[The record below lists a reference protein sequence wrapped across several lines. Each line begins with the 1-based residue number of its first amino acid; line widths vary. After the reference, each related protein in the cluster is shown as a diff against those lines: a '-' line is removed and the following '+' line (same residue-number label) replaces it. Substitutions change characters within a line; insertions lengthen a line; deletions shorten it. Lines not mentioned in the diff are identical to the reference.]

1 MENSPPSIVLWA
13 AWPDVAGLVPQGTW
27 RNFRCRPKKSLHFR
41 CSSLIFCCD
50 RTMYAWI
57 WAVLYQLCLEIWSLT
72 RASLQKLCTNNR
84 GACYLCC
91 IVEYSSFL
99 SSFDSNCAL
108 LHRFGIATHFDYWHS
123 SQISRHISNQ
133 SEKSKNQLRFFTCAF
148 TPLTTA
154 ASIDCDFWLVHYI
167 PLSFLIF

>member
-1 MENSPPSIVLWA
+1 MGNSPPSIVLWA

-27 RNFRCRPKKSLHFR
+27 RNFRCRPKKPLHFR

-57 WAVLYQLCLEIWSLT
+57 WAVLCQLCLEIWSLT

-84 GACYLCC
+84 GACYLCS

-99 SSFDSNCAL
+99 SSFDSNARCYTGLASKHILTTDIAHKSHVTFLTNQKKVRTSCDFSHAL
-108 LHRFGIATHFDYWHS
+108 LRRWRPLQVLTVIFDWF
-123 SQISRHISNQ
+123 IIF
-133 SEKSKNQLRFFTCAF
+133 LC
-148 TPLTTA
+148 
-154 ASIDCDFWLVHYI
+154 
-167 PLSFLIF
+167 LS

>member
-27 RNFRCRPKKSLHFR
+27 RNFRCRPKKPLHFR

-57 WAVLYQLCLEIWSLT
+57 WAVLCQLCLEIWSLT

-99 SSFDSNCAL
+99 FSFDSNCAL
-108 LHRFGIATHFDYWHS
+108 LHRLAS
-123 SQISRHISNQ
+123 KHI
-133 SEKSKNQLRFFTCAF
+133 
-148 TPLTTA
+148 LTTDIA
-154 ASIDCDFWLVHYI
+154 HKSHVTFLTNQEKVRTSCDFSQALLRRGR
-167 PLSFLIF
+167 PLQVLTVIFDWFIIFLCLS